1 MRTFSI
7 APADSRTMEVPP
19 LRSFYWHLG
28 CVGRR
33 ISLKNPH
40 RRAPSVVCTWAVW
53 AKWVVVQAL
62 MSNFAVTKM
71 QVARVLGCCLDS
83 DWLRRSSAT
92 IKSPNNASLNP
103 LCASKLDLEL
113 IDISWFERFIVA
125 NIEDAPQLSLDQI
138 FSRREG
144 PCVCKE
150 DSAGGDMPAAA
161 AMHSPHI
168 SSNPWALWRDIKRHT
183 PSGAIPSSPR
193 PSRVVKNVSPTPE
206 SGSSVLS
213 ARSILKK
220 RETLK
225 QVLGNVSSP
234 LPLEAWVTGVKMTAA
249 PEATEKSILLDSPRE
264 KNWKIFLRVSSGKSV
279 LPRLILGPKQLFF
292 FLQARLARKAFY
304 LATFFS
310 I

>member
-1 MRTFSI
+1 MRGSLNIFEKSASPSSI
-7 APADSRTMEVPP
+7 
-19 LRSFYWHLG
+19 RSLYMSCMSKMGG
-28 CVGRR
+28 CASTYVQFCRD
-33 ISLKNPH
+33 KNAGSTSIGMLFRFRLIEKELCNNQKPKQ
-40 RRAPSVVCTWAVW
+40 C
-53 AKWVVVQAL
+53 
-62 MSNFAVTKM
+62 
-71 QVARVLGCCLDS
+71 
-83 DWLRRSSAT
+83 
-92 IKSPNNASLNP
+92 NASLNP

-264 KNWKIFLRVSSGKSV
+264 KNWKIFLIRVSSWKSV

-310 I
+310 ILYNKRLLRQETGGACLYMPQDGH